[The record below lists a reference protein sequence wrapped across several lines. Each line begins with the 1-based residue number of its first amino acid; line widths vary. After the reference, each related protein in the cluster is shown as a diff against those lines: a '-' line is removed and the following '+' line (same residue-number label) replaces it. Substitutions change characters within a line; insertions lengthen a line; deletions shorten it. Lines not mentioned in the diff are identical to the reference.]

1 MSTAEVARGIENYA
15 APSTLAEALEVL
27 AGGATVVAGGTDLM
41 VQVEAGTLS
50 YRPTLL
56 NIRRLAELGGIA
68 QEGGRI
74 RIGALATI
82 TEVLENALLAEHAP
96 ALVAAADHFASDQIR
111 NAATIGG
118 NICNASPA
126 GDTLVPL
133 LLLDA
138 EVELA
143 SWQGSVERRS
153 VALADFFTGP
163 GTTVKAENE
172 LLTAVSF
179 ATPAAGSVARFTKS
193 GPRPALEISTVS
205 AGISGVW
212 ADGALSGV
220 RVAMGAVA
228 PTPLRAP
235 AAEAALE
242 GKTLDDGVIAAA
254 AQAALSECSPI
265 DDVRASAWYRNHL
278 IQVFI
283 ERMLADVRD
292 S

>member
-1 MSTAEVARGIENYA
+1 MEAIGWTHLA
-15 APSTLAEALEVL
+15 AAA
-27 AGGATVVAGGTDLM
+27 AGYLLGSIPFGLILTKLGGMGDIRAMGSGNIGATNVLRTGNKALAALTLFLDGGK
-41 VQVEAGTLS
+41 
-50 YRPTLL
+50 
-56 NIRRLAELGGIA
+56 
-68 QEGGRI
+68 
-74 RIGALATI
+74 GALA
-82 TEVLENALLAEHAP
+82 VLAFASWGRDA

-126 GDTLVPL
+126 GDTIVPL

-143 SWQGSVERRS
+143 CWQGSVSLRK
-153 VALADFFTGP
+153 VALSDFFTGP
-163 GTTVKAENE
+163 GATVKASNE

-179 ATPAAGSVARFTKS
+179 AQPAAGSVARFTKS

-212 ADGALSGV
+212 ANGALSGV
-220 RVAMGAVA
+220 RVALGAVA
-228 PTPLRAP
+228 PTPLRAR
-235 AAEAALE
+235 ATEAFLE
-242 GKTLDDGVIAAA
+242 GKPLDDETVAGAAET
-254 AQAALSECSPI
+254 ALSDCAPI

-278 IQVFI
+278 VQVYI
-283 ERMLADVRD
+283 ERMLQDVCN

>member
-1 MSTAEVARGIENYA
+1 MSAIEETRGIENYA
-15 APSTLAEALEVL
+15 APVTLDEALEVL

-41 VQVEAGTLS
+41 VQAGAGAVS

-56 NIRRLAELGGIA
+56 NIRRIAGLGGTSG
-68 QEGGRI
+68 ENGRV
-74 RIGALATI
+74 RIGALTTI
-82 TEVLENALLAEHAP
+82 TEVRENALLAAEAP

-126 GDTLVPL
+126 GDTIVPL

-143 SWQGSVERRS
+143 CWQGSVSLRN
-153 VALADFFTGP
+153 VALSDFFTGP
-163 GTTVKAENE
+163 GATVKASNE

-179 ATPAAGSVARFTKS
+179 ALPASGSVARFTKS
-193 GPRPALEISTVS
+193 GPRPALEISTVA

-212 ADGALSGV
+212 AGGALAGV
-220 RVAMGAVA
+220 RVALGAVA
-228 PTPLRAP
+228 PTPVRAR
-235 AAEAALE
+235 ATEAFLE
-242 GKTLDDGVIAAA
+242 GKVLDDATVAGAAET
-254 AQAALSECSPI
+254 ALGDCAPI

-278 IQVFI
+278 VKIYIQ
-283 ERMLADVRD
+283 RMLDDVRN